1 MHTDKVSTEK
11 PPQML
16 RLPADTNTTIPAAQ
30 NSASRWQVGSRYILL
45 VLIWSST
52 PLAVVW
58 SVQDLYPM
66 WALTAR
72 FILAAALAYAI
83 CRVIRLPLPR
93 HKLALQSYLAGS
105 LSLLGAMLLTYLAA
119 PYLASGLISLL
130 FGFAPLVA
138 GLMSFVWTKDQHLF
152 GEQWLGMLIAVLG
165 LGFIC
170 LSGESA
176 FVQPIGI
183 GLIFLAVLCYV
194 GSMFWIKSIHA
205 NLHPLVQTTGSL
217 VVSAIG
223 IVLLM
228 PLFWQ
233 HLPTHLPST
242 LTMMAI
248 LYSVVVASVIAML
261 CYFDLV
267 QRLNPSTVALTTVL
281 TPVLA
286 LLWGVWF
293 NHEHIGTGVV
303 QGVVVVL
310 LGLILYFVREW
321 MAGFK
326 ATRLKQGGAQ
336 KSSPALDKPS
346 ISG

>member
-1 MHTDKVSTEK
+1 MMSSEK
-11 PPQML
+11 PPQLL
-16 RLPADTNTTIPAAQ
+16 RLPTSAETAMTVAAE
-30 NSASRWQVGSRYILL
+30 SASRWQVGSRYILL

-58 SVQDLYPM
+58 SVQDLHPM

-72 FILAAALAYAI
+72 FVLAAALAYVI
-83 CRVIRLPLPR
+83 CKVIRLALPL
-93 HKLALQSYLAGS
+93 HKLALQSYIAGS
-105 LSLLGAMLLTYLAA
+105 LSLLGAMLLTYMAA

-138 GLMSFVWTKDQHLF
+138 GLMSYIWTKEQHLF
-152 GEQWLGMLIAVLG
+152 AEQWLGMLIAVLG

-170 LSGESA
+170 LSGERA
-176 FVQPIGI
+176 FVQPVGI

-194 GSMFWIKSIHA
+194 GSMFWVKSIQA

-217 VVSAIG
+217 VISAVG

-242 LTMMAI
+242 LTIMAI
-248 LYSVVVASVIAML
+248 LYSVVVASIIAML

-293 NHEHIGTGVV
+293 NHEHIGAGVIN
-303 QGVVVVL
+303 GVGIVL

-321 MAGFK
+321 MVGFRK
-326 ATRLKQGGAQ
+326 KQE
-336 KSSPALDKPS
+336 
-346 ISG
+346 

>member
-1 MHTDKVSTEK
+1 MSSEK
-11 PPQML
+11 PPQLL
-16 RLPADTNTTIPAAQ
+16 RLPTSAETAMTVAAE
-30 NSASRWQVGSRYILL
+30 SASRWQVGSRYILL

-58 SVQDLYPM
+58 SVQDLHPM

-72 FILAAALAYAI
+72 FVLAAALAYVI
-83 CRVIRLPLPR
+83 CKVIRLALPL
-93 HKLALQSYLAGS
+93 HKLALQSYIAGS
-105 LSLLGAMLLTYLAA
+105 LSLLGAMLLTYMAA

-138 GLMSFVWTKDQHLF
+138 GLMSYIWTKEQHLF
-152 GEQWLGMLIAVLG
+152 AEQWLGMLIAVLG

-170 LSGESA
+170 LSGERA
-176 FVQPIGI
+176 FVQPVGI

-194 GSMFWIKSIHA
+194 GSMFWVKSIQA

-217 VVSAIG
+217 VISAVG

-233 HLPTHLPST
+233 HLPTHMPST
-242 LTMMAI
+242 LTIMAI
-248 LYSVVVASVIAML
+248 LYSVVVASIIAML

-293 NHEHIGTGVV
+293 NHEHIGAGVIN
-303 QGVVVVL
+303 GVGIVL

-321 MAGFK
+321 MVGF
-326 ATRLKQGGAQ
+326 RRKQA
-336 KSSPALDKPS
+336 
-346 ISG
+346 

>member
-1 MHTDKVSTEK
+1 MSSEK
-11 PPQML
+11 PPQLL
-16 RLPADTNTTIPAAQ
+16 RLPTSAETAMTVAAE
-30 NSASRWQVGSRYILL
+30 SASRWQVGSRYILL

-58 SVQDLYPM
+58 SVQDLHPM

-72 FILAAALAYAI
+72 FVLAAALAYVI
-83 CRVIRLPLPR
+83 CKVIRLALPL
-93 HKLALQSYLAGS
+93 HKLALQSYIAGS
-105 LSLLGAMLLTYLAA
+105 LSLLGAMLLTYMAA

-138 GLMSFVWTKDQHLF
+138 GLMSYIWTKEQHLF
-152 GEQWLGMLIAVLG
+152 AEQWLGMLIAVLG

-170 LSGESA
+170 LSGERA
-176 FVQPIGI
+176 FVQPVGI

-194 GSMFWIKSIHA
+194 GSMFWVKSIQA

-217 VVSAIG
+217 VISAVG

-233 HLPTHLPST
+233 HLPMHLPST
-242 LTMMAI
+242 LTIMAI
-248 LYSVVVASVIAML
+248 LYSVVVASIIAML

-293 NHEHIGTGVV
+293 NHEHIGAGVIN
-303 QGVVVVL
+303 GVGIVL

-321 MAGFK
+321 MVGF
-326 ATRLKQGGAQ
+326 RRKQA
-336 KSSPALDKPS
+336 
-346 ISG
+346 

>member
-1 MHTDKVSTEK
+1 MSSEK
-11 PPQML
+11 PPQLL
-16 RLPADTNTTIPAAQ
+16 RLPTSAETAMTVAAE
-30 NSASRWQVGSRYILL
+30 SASRWQVGSRYILL

-58 SVQDLYPM
+58 SVQDLHPM

-72 FILAAALAYAI
+72 FVLAAALAYVI
-83 CRVIRLPLPR
+83 CKVIRLALPL
-93 HKLALQSYLAGS
+93 HKLALQSYIAGS
-105 LSLLGAMLLTYLAA
+105 LSLLGAMLLTYMAA

-138 GLMSFVWTKDQHLF
+138 GLMSYIWTKEQHLF
-152 GEQWLGMLIAVLG
+152 AEQWLGMLIAVLG

-170 LSGESA
+170 LSGERA
-176 FVQPIGI
+176 FVQPVGI

-194 GSMFWIKSIHA
+194 GSMFWVKSIQA

-217 VVSAIG
+217 VISAVG

-242 LTMMAI
+242 LTIMAI
-248 LYSVVVASVIAML
+248 LYSVVVASIIAML

-293 NHEHIGTGVV
+293 NHEHIGAGVIN
-303 QGVVVVL
+303 GVGIVL

-321 MAGFK
+321 MVGF
-326 ATRLKQGGAQ
+326 RRKQA
-336 KSSPALDKPS
+336 
-346 ISG
+346 

>member
-1 MHTDKVSTEK
+1 MSSEK
-11 PPQML
+11 PPQLL
-16 RLPADTNTTIPAAQ
+16 RLPTSAETAMTVAAE
-30 NSASRWQVGSRYILL
+30 SASRWQVGSRYILL

-58 SVQDLYPM
+58 SVQDLHPM

-72 FILAAALAYAI
+72 FVLAAALAYVI
-83 CRVIRLPLPR
+83 CKVIHLALPL
-93 HKLALQSYLAGS
+93 HKLALQSYIAGS
-105 LSLLGAMLLTYLAA
+105 LSLLGAMLLTYMAA

-138 GLMSFVWTKDQHLF
+138 GLMSYIWTKEQHLF
-152 GEQWLGMLIAVLG
+152 AEQWLGMLIAVLG

-170 LSGESA
+170 LSGERA
-176 FVQPIGI
+176 FVQPVGI

-194 GSMFWIKSIHA
+194 GSMFWVKSIQA

-217 VVSAIG
+217 VISAVG

-233 HLPTHLPST
+233 HLPTHMPST
-242 LTMMAI
+242 LTIMAI
-248 LYSVVVASVIAML
+248 LYSVVVASIIAML

-293 NHEHIGTGVV
+293 NHEHIGAGVIN
-303 QGVVVVL
+303 GVGIVL

-321 MAGFK
+321 MVGF
-326 ATRLKQGGAQ
+326 RRKQA
-336 KSSPALDKPS
+336 
-346 ISG
+346 

>member
-1 MHTDKVSTEK
+1 MSSEK
-11 PPQML
+11 PPQLL
-16 RLPADTNTTIPAAQ
+16 RLPTSAETAMTVAAE
-30 NSASRWQVGSRYILL
+30 SASRWQVGSRYILL

-58 SVQDLYPM
+58 SVQDLHPM

-72 FILAAALAYAI
+72 FVLAAALAYVI
-83 CRVIRLPLPR
+83 CKVIRLALPL
-93 HKLALQSYLAGS
+93 HKLALQSYIAGS
-105 LSLLGAMLLTYLAA
+105 LSLLGAMLLTYMAA

-138 GLMSFVWTKDQHLF
+138 GLMSYIWTKEQHLF
-152 GEQWLGMLIAVLG
+152 AEQWLGMLIAVLG

-170 LSGESA
+170 LSGERA
-176 FVQPIGI
+176 FVQPVGI

-194 GSMFWIKSIHA
+194 GSMFWVKSIQA

-217 VVSAIG
+217 VISAVG

-242 LTMMAI
+242 LTIMAI
-248 LYSVVVASVIAML
+248 LYSVVVASIIAML

-293 NHEHIGTGVV
+293 NHEHIGAGVIN
-303 QGVVVVL
+303 GVGIVL

-321 MAGFK
+321 MVGFRK
-326 ATRLKQGGAQ
+326 KQE
-336 KSSPALDKPS
+336 
-346 ISG
+346 

>member
-1 MHTDKVSTEK
+1 MKSDNVSTDK
-11 PPQML
+11 PPQLL
-16 RLPADTNTTIPAAQ
+16 RLPTRAEAVITPAQA
-30 NSASRWQVGSRYILL
+30 SASRWQVSSRYVLL

-58 SVQDLYPM
+58 SVQDVHPM

-72 FILAAALAYAI
+72 FILAALLAYAI
-83 CRVIRLPLPR
+83 CRVMGLRLPL

-138 GLMSFVWTKDQHLF
+138 GLMSFAWVKDQKLF
-152 GEQWLGMLIAVLG
+152 AEQWLGMLIAVLG
-165 LGFIC
+165 LSFIC
-170 LSGESA
+170 LSGERA
-176 FVQPIGI
+176 FAHPMGI

-194 GSMFWIKSIHA
+194 GSMFWVKQVHA

-217 VVSAIG
+217 IISAVG
-223 IVLLM
+223 IVMLM

-233 HLPTHLPST
+233 YFPTHVPSM
-242 LTMMAI
+242 LTIMAI
-248 LYSVVVASVIAML
+248 LYTVVVASVIAML

-293 NHEHIGTGVV
+293 NHEHIGAEVIKGV
-303 QGVVVVL
+303 GIVL
-310 LGLILYFVREW
+310 LGLMLYFVREW
-321 MAGFK
+321 MVGFK
-326 ATRLKQGGAQ
+326 VRRFKY
-336 KSSPALDKPS
+336 
-346 ISG
+346 

>member
-1 MHTDKVSTEK
+1 MSSEK
-11 PPQML
+11 PPQLL
-16 RLPADTNTTIPAAQ
+16 RLPTSAETAMTVAAE
-30 NSASRWQVGSRYILL
+30 SASRWQVGSRYILL

-58 SVQDLYPM
+58 SVQDLHPM

-72 FILAAALAYAI
+72 FVLAAALAYVI
-83 CRVIRLPLPR
+83 CKVIRLALPL
-93 HKLALQSYLAGS
+93 HKLALQSYIAGS
-105 LSLLGAMLLTYLAA
+105 LSLLGAMLLTYMAA

-138 GLMSFVWTKDQHLF
+138 GLMSYIWTKEQHLF
-152 GEQWLGMLIAVLG
+152 VEQWLGMLIAVLG
-165 LGFIC
+165 LSFIC
-170 LSGESA
+170 LSGERA
-176 FVQPIGI
+176 FVQPVGI

-194 GSMFWIKSIHA
+194 GSMFWVKSIQA

-217 VVSAIG
+217 VISAVG

-242 LTMMAI
+242 LTIMAI
-248 LYSVVVASVIAML
+248 LYSVVVASIIAML

-293 NHEHIGTGVV
+293 NHEHIGAGVIN
-303 QGVVVVL
+303 GVGIVL

-321 MAGFK
+321 MVGF
-326 ATRLKQGGAQ
+326 RRKQA
-336 KSSPALDKPS
+336 
-346 ISG
+346 

>member
-1 MHTDKVSTEK
+1 MSSEK
-11 PPQML
+11 PPQLL
-16 RLPADTNTTIPAAQ
+16 RLPTSAETAMTVAAE
-30 NSASRWQVGSRYILL
+30 SASRWQVGSRYILL

-58 SVQDLYPM
+58 SVQDLHPM

-72 FILAAALAYAI
+72 FILAAALAYVI
-83 CRVIRLPLPR
+83 CKVIRLALPL
-93 HKLALQSYLAGS
+93 HKLALQSYIAGS
-105 LSLLGAMLLTYLAA
+105 LSLLGAMLLTYMAA

-138 GLMSFVWTKDQHLF
+138 GLMSYIWTKEQHLF
-152 GEQWLGMLIAVLG
+152 AEQWLGMLIAVLG

-170 LSGESA
+170 LSGERA
-176 FVQPIGI
+176 FVQPVGI

-194 GSMFWIKSIHA
+194 GSMFWVKSIQA

-217 VVSAIG
+217 VISAVG

-242 LTMMAI
+242 LTIMAI
-248 LYSVVVASVIAML
+248 LYSVVVASIIAML

-293 NHEHIGTGVV
+293 NHEHIGAGVIN
-303 QGVVVVL
+303 GVGIVL

-321 MAGFK
+321 MVGFRK
-326 ATRLKQGGAQ
+326 KQA
-336 KSSPALDKPS
+336 
-346 ISG
+346 

>member
-1 MHTDKVSTEK
+1 MSSEK
-11 PPQML
+11 PPQLL
-16 RLPADTNTTIPAAQ
+16 RLPTSAETAMTVAAE
-30 NSASRWQVGSRYILL
+30 SASRWQVGSRYILL

-58 SVQDLYPM
+58 SVQDLHPM

-72 FILAAALAYAI
+72 FVLAAALAYVI
-83 CRVIRLPLPR
+83 CKVIRLALPL
-93 HKLALQSYLAGS
+93 HKLALQSYIAGS
-105 LSLLGAMLLTYLAA
+105 LSLLGAMLLTYMAA

-138 GLMSFVWTKDQHLF
+138 GLMSYIWTKEQHLF
-152 GEQWLGMLIAVLG
+152 VEQWLGMLIAVLG

-170 LSGESA
+170 LSGERA
-176 FVQPIGI
+176 FVQPVGI

-194 GSMFWIKSIHA
+194 GSMFWVKSIQA

-217 VVSAIG
+217 VISAVG

-242 LTMMAI
+242 LTIMAI
-248 LYSVVVASVIAML
+248 LYSVVVASIIAML

-293 NHEHIGTGVV
+293 NHEHIGAGVIN
-303 QGVVVVL
+303 GVGIVL

-321 MAGFK
+321 MVGFRK
-326 ATRLKQGGAQ
+326 KQA
-336 KSSPALDKPS
+336 
-346 ISG
+346 

>member
-1 MHTDKVSTEK
+1 MSSEK
-11 PPQML
+11 PPQLL
-16 RLPADTNTTIPAAQ
+16 RLPTSAETAMTVAAE
-30 NSASRWQVGSRYILL
+30 SASRWQVGSRYILL

-58 SVQDLYPM
+58 SVQDLHPM

-72 FILAAALAYAI
+72 FVLAAALAYVI
-83 CRVIRLPLPR
+83 CKVIRLALPL
-93 HKLALQSYLAGS
+93 HKLALQSYIAGS
-105 LSLLGAMLLTYLAA
+105 LSLLGAMLLTYMAA

-138 GLMSFVWTKDQHLF
+138 GLMSYIWTKEQHLF
-152 GEQWLGMLIAVLG
+152 VEQWLGMLIAVLG
-165 LGFIC
+165 LSFIC
-170 LSGESA
+170 LSGERA
-176 FVQPIGI
+176 FVQPVGI

-194 GSMFWIKSIHA
+194 GSMFWVKSIQA

-217 VVSAIG
+217 VISAVG

-242 LTMMAI
+242 LTIMAI
-248 LYSVVVASVIAML
+248 LYSVVVASIIAML

-293 NHEHIGTGVV
+293 NHEHIGAGVIN
-303 QGVVVVL
+303 GVGIVL

-321 MAGFK
+321 MVGFRK
-326 ATRLKQGGAQ
+326 KQA
-336 KSSPALDKPS
+336 
-346 ISG
+346 

>member
-1 MHTDKVSTEK
+1 MSSEK
-11 PPQML
+11 PPQLL
-16 RLPADTNTTIPAAQ
+16 RLPTSAETAMTVAAE
-30 NSASRWQVGSRYILL
+30 SASRWQVGSRYILL

-58 SVQDLYPM
+58 SVQDLHPM

-72 FILAAALAYAI
+72 FVLAAALAYVI
-83 CRVIRLPLPR
+83 CKVIRLALPL
-93 HKLALQSYLAGS
+93 HKLALQSYIAGS
-105 LSLLGAMLLTYLAA
+105 LSLLGAMLLTYMAA

-138 GLMSFVWTKDQHLF
+138 GLMSYIWTKEQHLF
-152 GEQWLGMLIAVLG
+152 AEQWLGMLIAVLG

-170 LSGESA
+170 LSGERA
-176 FVQPIGI
+176 FVQPVGI

-194 GSMFWIKSIHA
+194 GSMFWVKSIQA

-217 VVSAIG
+217 VISAVG

-242 LTMMAI
+242 LTIMAI
-248 LYSVVVASVIAML
+248 LYSVVVASIIAML

-293 NHEHIGTGVV
+293 NHEHIGAGVIN
-303 QGVVVVL
+303 GVGIVL

-321 MAGFK
+321 MVGFRK
-326 ATRLKQGGAQ
+326 KQA
-336 KSSPALDKPS
+336 
-346 ISG
+346 